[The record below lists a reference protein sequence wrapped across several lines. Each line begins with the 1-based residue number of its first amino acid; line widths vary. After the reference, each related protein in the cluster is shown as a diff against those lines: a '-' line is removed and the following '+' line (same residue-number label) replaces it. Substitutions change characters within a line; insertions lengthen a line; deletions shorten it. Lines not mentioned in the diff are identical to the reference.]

1 MDGSIKLRKGIL
13 EWKWWRK
20 PEMVS
25 LLIYFVSSANTENTV
40 WRGKDIMRGQ
50 LVTSRSRI
58 LKDNPGLTD
67 RVIRTC
73 ISRLQE
79 EGLIKVEASNGCTII
94 TVRKFESYQVEA
106 AQDAPTN
113 TSPQDKQ
120 EKPESQEEG
129 QQPPK
134 PKRTHDEIV
143 ADYYKRKQKF
153 YDSLVPYVEVYG
165 KEMVRQFYNYWKEP
179 NKSFTK
185 MRWEQEKTW
194 SLNLRLARWAN
205 IDKNKSNGTEKKRE
219 EKQLRLESYGAVA
232 AKWRQKRNAHEVADC
247 GQPDAD
253 IPR

>member
-1 MDGSIKLRKGIL
+1 
-13 EWKWWRK
+13 
-20 PEMVS
+20 MVS
-25 LLIYFVSSANTENTV
+25 LLIYFVSSANTGNTV

-58 LKDNPGLTD
+58 LKDNPALTD

-73 ISRLQE
+73 ISRLQD

-94 TVRKFESYQVEA
+94 TIRKFESYQVEA
-106 AQDAPTN
+106 AQNAPTAN
-113 TSPQDKQ
+113 TDPQEKQEKQ
-120 EKPESQEEG
+120 EKPEIQED

-143 ADYYKRKQKF
+143 ADYYKRKHKF

-205 IDKNKSNGTEKKRE
+205 HTNIKSNGTEKKRE
-219 EKQLRLESYGAVA
+219 EKQQRLESYGAVA
-232 AKWRQKRNAHEVADC
+232 AKWRQKRNSSEVADC

-253 IPR
+253 IPRQQADRTDARP

>member
-40 WRGKDIMRGQ
+40 WRGKEILRGQ

-58 LKDNPGLTD
+58 LKDNPALTD
-67 RVIRTC
+67 RTVRTC
-73 ISRLQE
+73 ISRLQK
-79 EGLIKVEASNGCTII
+79 EGLIKVEASKGCTII
-94 TVRKFESYQVEA
+94 TIIKFESYQVGSA
-106 AQDAPTN
+106 HNAPTG
-113 TSPQDKQ
+113 TCPQEKQ
-120 EKPESQEEG
+120 EE
-129 QQPPK
+129 QQPAK

-143 ADYYKRKQKF
+143 ADYMKRKQKF

-165 KEMVRQFYNYWKEP
+165 KDMVRQFYDYWKEP

-205 IDKNKSNGTEKKRE
+205 IDNNKSNGTEKKRE
-219 EKQLRLESYGAVA
+219 EKQQRLESYGAVA
-232 AKWRQKRNAHEVADC
+232 AKWRSKRNASEVADC
-247 GQPDAD
+247 
-253 IPR
+253 

>member
-40 WRGKDIMRGQ
+40 WRGRDIMRGQ

-58 LKDNPGLTD
+58 LKDNPALTD
-67 RVIRTC
+67 RMIRTC

-79 EGLIKVEASNGCTII
+79 EGLIKVEASKGCTII
-94 TVRKFESYQVEA
+94 TIRKFESYQVEV
-106 AQDAPTN
+106 AQDAPTD
-113 TSPQDKQ
+113 TDPQEKQ
-120 EKPESQEEG
+120 EKPETQEE

-205 IDKNKSNGTEKKRE
+205 HTNIKSNGTEKKRE
-219 EKQLRLESYGAVA
+219 EKQQRLESYGAVA
-232 AKWRQKRNAHEVADC
+232 AKWRQKRNSSEVADC